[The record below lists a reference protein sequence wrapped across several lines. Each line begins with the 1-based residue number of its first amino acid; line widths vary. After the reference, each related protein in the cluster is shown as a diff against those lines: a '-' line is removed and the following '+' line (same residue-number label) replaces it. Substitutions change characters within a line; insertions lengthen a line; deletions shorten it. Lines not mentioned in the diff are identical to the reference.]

1 MDKNYSAV
9 LAGATTSCAMFVFF
23 DGMLS
28 AKASGYSY
36 NFLMWIPQL
45 LSFCGI
51 FLMVFVDAKLIMTR
65 SSDDVDEKDEMKAKS
80 LFFFGAVFLVGSL
93 FAAMLRLSDMIGEDR
108 DPWPGISLVL
118 QSILFIVCTILI
130 FGIKTAPEDEDDW

>member
-1 MDKNYSAV
+1 MNKSYFAV
-9 LAGATTSCAMFVFF
+9 LAGATSSCAMFLFF

-28 AKASGYSY
+28 AKASGYKY

-51 FLMVFVDAKLIMTR
+51 FLMTFVDSNLIMAQ

-93 FAAMLRLSDMIGEDR
+93 FAAMLRLSDMIGENR
-108 DPWPGISLVL
+108 DPWPGVSLVL
-118 QSILFIVCTILI
+118 QSLLFIGCTALI
-130 FGIKTAPEDEDDW
+130 FGIKNSTEDEDDW